1 MAKIIGLPKLSPTM
15 DEGTLV
21 RWVKSE
27 GEAVEIDE
35 LLAEVETDKATMEF
49 RSFDRGVLL
58 KQLAPEG
65 AVLQPDAP
73 VAIIGNKGE
82 DIQALLTSVGS
93 NDKSPKTT
101 TAASV
106 QAEENS
112 VQQAPSK
119 SPTGPTQVSVGASPA
134 PTSVSASPSKA
145 KASPLVRRLAT
156 EQGIDLRLIQG
167 SGPGGRIVKRDLQTK
182 GAGGGYA
189 VVSGPPRI
197 EPLSSMRK
205 VIARRLTE
213 SKREV
218 PHFYLTVDIDATPV
232 SLLRQQI
239 NTELES
245 RGQKVSVNDLIIKAA
260 ALALRKVPQ
269 ANASFM
275 GDSLHYHNRVDISV
289 AVAIPEGLVT
299 PVVRSADTKPLLVIA
314 QEIRELATRAKQKKL
329 KPEEMQ
335 DGTFSVSNLGMYGIE
350 SFAAVINPPEG
361 AILAVGAIR
370 DEIQLHNGQV
380 VPAQRMRMTL
390 SCDHRVIDGS
400 VGAQYLVALRHY
412 LENPAAILI

>member
-21 RWVKSE
+21 KWVKNE
-27 GEAVEIDE
+27 GDSVDMDE

-82 DIQALLTSVGS
+82 DIKSLLASLGS
-93 NDKSPKTT
+93 KNDNASAA
-101 TAASV
+101 TAAETAKPV
-106 QAEENS
+106 TA
-112 VQQAPSK
+112 APSAPAAPAQA
-119 SPTGPTQVSVGASPA
+119 SVASSARSTATVAATGG
-134 PTSVSASPSKA
+134 KA

-156 EQGIDLRLIQG
+156 ERGIDLGSIRG
-167 SGPGGRIVKRDLQTK
+167 SGPNGRIVKRDLQ
-182 GAGGGYA
+182 GAAQGGGYQI
-189 VVSGPPRI
+189 VTGPPRI
-197 EPLSSMRK
+197 EPLTSMRK

-218 PHFYLTVDIDATPV
+218 PHFYLTVDVDAAPV
-232 SLLRQQI
+232 SSLRQQI
-239 NTELES
+239 NTELEA
-245 RGQKVSVNDLIIKAA
+245 RGQKVSVNDLIVKAA

-289 AVAIPEGLVT
+289 AVAIPEGLLT
-299 PVVRSADTKPLLVIA
+299 PVVRSADTKPLVVIA
-314 QEIRELATRAKQKKL
+314 QEIRELAARAKDKKL
-329 KPEEMQ
+329 TPEEMQ
-335 DGTFSVSNLGMYGIE
+335 NGTFSVSNLGMYGIE
-350 SFAAVINPPEG
+350 SFSAVINPPEG
-361 AILAVGAIR
+361 AILAVGAVREEIQIR
-370 DEIQLHNGQV
+370 DGQV
-380 VPAQRMRMTL
+380 VPAQRLRMTL
-390 SCDHRVIDGS
+390 SCDHRVIDGA

-412 LENPAAILI
+412 LENPAALLL